1 MPSLSIKRLYFSLYI
16 NEFPGLEPFVPLSPC
31 LEVGEAGRER
41 KDTGKQ
47 TQKGSLEYRYLS
59 WFQIGL
65 QIKKKKIFV
74 GCSQNFCETI
84 IQVYL
89 ADTFLLKVKTF
100 VAGLIFTFLLWQ
112 LEECLPV
119 PSALVILCG
128 LYLSTS
134 LISLGSMVYV
144 GIIVTNRELPLVCG
158 KQINSIFNNLDSLFV
173 GLCVSLLAK
182 NSLICNPF

>member
-1 MPSLSIKRLYFSLYI
+1 M
-16 NEFPGLEPFVPLSPC
+16 
-31 LEVGEAGRER
+31 AGRER

-47 TQKGSLEYRYLS
+47 TQKCSLEYRYLS

-65 QIKKKKIFV
+65 QIKKIIFV

-158 KQINSIFNNLDSLFV
+158 KQINSIFNSLDSLFV